1 MVTIRL
7 SRGGTTKRP
16 FYHIVATDSR
26 NRRDGRYLERLGF
39 FNPIA
44 SGKDAALKVDLGRVD
59 FWVGQGAQVSARVAN
74 LLETHRA
81 SAGAPASPAAA

>member
-44 SGKDAALKVDLGRVD
+44 SGQDAKLKINLDRLNYWVGHGARLSDRVTGLLERHQASQKDA
-59 FWVGQGAQVSARVAN
+59 VA
-74 LLETHRA
+74 A
-81 SAGAPASPAAA
+81 

>member
-16 FYHIVATDSR
+16 FYHIVATDRR
-26 NRRDGRYLERLGF
+26 NRRDGRYLERVGF

-44 SGKDAALKVDLGRVD
+44 SGKDAALQVNLGRVEY
-59 FWVGQGAQVSARVAN
+59 WVSKGAQPSARVAA
-74 LLETHRA
+74 LLETYRA
-81 SAGAPASPAAA
+81 AKTPAAA

>member
-16 FYHIVATDSR
+16 FYHIVATDHR

-44 SGKDAALKVDLGRVD
+44 SGKDAVFQVDLARVD
-59 FWVGQGAQVSARVAN
+59 FWVSKGAQLSSRVSNLVAAHRTVQGA
-74 LLETHRA
+74 
-81 SAGAPASPAAA
+81 AAA

>member
-26 NRRDGRYLERLGF
+26 NRRDGRYLERVGF

-44 SGKDAALKVDLGRVD
+44 SGKDAGLQVDVGRVEY
-59 FWVGQGAQVSARVAN
+59 WVSQGAQLSARAAA
-74 LLETHRA
+74 LLETYRK
-81 SAGAPASPAAA
+81 SQTPVAA